1 MTRTMEPGKWVK
13 TGGGGWVAKTDDEM
27 SFKMVARMSNGAI
40 YASAQDREWWGVST
54 TQSFGGFA
62 SVKDA
67 KAWCDDQWSRHYSF
81 TTKVRSIER
90 RIAALQDELTIARQR
105 EATDA

>member
-27 SFKMVARMSNGAI
+27 SYKMVVRMSNGAI
-40 YASAQDREWWGVST
+40 YAAVQEADGVTISEC
-54 TQSFGGFA
+54 QSFGGFA
-62 SVKDA
+62 SAKDA
-67 KAWCDDQWSRHYSF
+67 KAWCDNQWSRYYSF
-81 TTKVRSIER
+81 PSKVRSIER

-105 EATDA
+105 GATDA